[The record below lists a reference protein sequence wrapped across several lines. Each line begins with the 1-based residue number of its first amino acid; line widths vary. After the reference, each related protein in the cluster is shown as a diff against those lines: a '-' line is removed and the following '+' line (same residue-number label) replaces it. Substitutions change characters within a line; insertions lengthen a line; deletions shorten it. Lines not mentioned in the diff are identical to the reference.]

1 MDDKCI
7 MEGLLLDAKSVCDL
21 YMHGA
26 IESSTQQ
33 VRQTFSA
40 AFDDALSMGDSL
52 YQQMTA
58 KGWYQTDTAPEQK
71 VQQTRQ
77 KFNPTFYR
85 RSLETS
91 AFPVCFYYCCSASS
105 FSTSLRRALPRW
117 LMRFFSSALIWA
129 VRRPSSGRM
138 KSGS

>member
-1 MDDKCI
+1 MDDRNL
-7 MEGLLLDAKSVCDL
+7 MQNLLLLEKGCCDL

-77 KFNPTFYR
+77 KFNPT
-85 RSLETS
+85 
-91 AFPVCFYYCCSASS
+91 C
-105 FSTSLRRALPRW
+105 
-117 LMRFFSSALIWA
+117 
-129 VRRPSSGRM
+129 
-138 KSGS
+138 

>member
-26 IESSTQQ
+26 IESSTAN
-33 VRQTFSA
+33 VKQTFST
-40 AFDDALSMGDSL
+40 AFDDALSMGDAI

-71 VQQTRQ
+71 IQLTRQ
-77 KFNPTFYR
+77 KFTPT
-85 RSLETS
+85 
-91 AFPVCFYYCCSASS
+91 C
-105 FSTSLRRALPRW
+105 
-117 LMRFFSSALIWA
+117 
-129 VRRPSSGRM
+129 
-138 KSGS
+138 